1 MALSYEQIT
10 NKVESLRRA
19 AADRDQRNR
28 DVHDV
33 RSGDIDTVI
42 PGSMPDAWPKPI
54 VANLVDTSARD
65 MAEVMGV
72 MPSVNCTTSIM
83 TTNKAKQFNS
93 KKTKIANWYLIES
106 NLYAGQQIIAAD
118 HYLTYGM
125 AIYVVEPDFK
135 TKRPHI
141 RVENPMGVYPEF
153 DIFGR
158 LKSYTKVWRE
168 EAVHLV
174 AKYPQLLRV
183 LQANNTPGS
192 EVGWMER
199 EIEVIKYVDND
210 QIVMYLPTQARTI
223 VDRMENPMGKIYVS
237 IGKRPGFDNEV
248 RGAFDDAIWVQLAKS
263 RMALLGLEATE
274 KTVRAPLAVP
284 RDVQKMTFGDDA
296 IIRTDN
302 PDKIRRVG
310 IDVPQAAMQESQIL
324 EQELRVGTRTPEARS
339 GNMDASIITGKG
351 VQALL
356 GGFNTVIT
364 TGQAVIGEALRIAI
378 NLSFEMDEKLWG
390 HDKKTIRGTVQGSP
404 FEETYAPA
412 KDIDGD
418 YTVDVT
424 YGFAAGQDPARA
436 IVGLLQLR
444 GDQLISRDFFQR
456 QLPMNI
462 DVVQMQQQIDN
473 EQFTDALK
481 QGVMGY
487 MSAIPQMALQ
497 SQGQFDPVPEL
508 QKVAK
513 LIELREKG
521 KPVHDAVLEVFK
533 PKEQPAQAQAQDPL
547 AAALQGSQGM
557 GGPPGASPTSGAA
570 DANTAGV
577 TPQAGQQ
584 QGRDLMSLLS
594 GLNSKGQATMGAQT
608 RRQQPV

>member
-1 MALSYEQIT
+1 MALTLE
-10 NKVESLRRA
+10 NVFGKVESLRRA
-19 AADRDQRNR
+19 SADRDQRHR

-33 RSGDIDTVI
+33 RCGDVDTVI

-72 MPSVNCTTSIM
+72 MPSVNCTTAIS
-83 TTNKAKQFNS
+83 TTNKAKQFSS

-106 NLYAGQQIIAAD
+106 RLYAGKQIVASD

-125 AIYVVEPDFK
+125 AIYVIEPDFK
-135 TKRPHI
+135 DKRPHI

-153 DIFGR
+153 DLFGR

-168 EAVHLV
+168 EAIHLV
-174 AKYPQLLRV
+174 AKYPALLRI
-183 LQANNTPGS
+183 LQANNVRGPA
-192 EVGWMER
+192 VGWQQR
-199 EIEVIKYVDND
+199 EIEVVKYCDGE
-210 QIVMYLPTQARTI
+210 QIVMFLPQHGNQI
-223 VDRMENPMGKIYVS
+223 VDRMENPLGKVYVS
-237 IGKRPGFDNEV
+237 IGRRPGYDNEV
-248 RGAFDDAIWVQLAKS
+248 RGAFDDAIWIQLAKS
-263 RMALLGLEATE
+263 RMALLGLEAAE
-274 KTVRAPLAVP
+274 KNVRAPLAVP
-284 RDVQKMTFGDDA
+284 RDVQKMTFGNDA
-296 IIRTDN
+296 LIRTDN
-302 PDKIRRVG
+302 PDKVMRVG
-310 IDVPQAAMQESQIL
+310 LANNVAPLQESQVL
-324 EQELRVGTRTPEARS
+324 EQELRTGTRTPEARS
-339 GNMDASIITGKG
+339 GNMDASVITGRG
-351 VQALL
+351 VQALM

-364 TGQAVIGEALRIAI
+364 TGQSVIGEALRIAI
-378 NLSFEMDEKLWG
+378 NLAYEMDEKLWPNE
-390 HDKKTIRGTVQGSP
+390 KKTIRGTVQGSP
-404 FEETYAPA
+404 FEETYSPA

-487 MSAIPQMALQ
+487 MQAIPTMALQ
-497 SQGQFDPVPEL
+497 SQGMFDPVPEL
-508 QKVAK
+508 QKIAK

-521 KPVHDAVLEVFK
+521 KSVHDAVLDVFK
-533 PKEQPAQAQAQDPL
+533 PKEQPAGAAPQNPMEAAMAAQQAGPGGG
-547 AAALQGSQGM
+547 QGPPPQG
-557 GGPPGASPTSGAA
+557 GAGAPPGASEQ
-570 DANTAGV
+570 
-577 TPQAGQQ
+577 PQGM
-584 QGRDLMSLLS
+584 DLMSLLS
-594 GLNSKGQATMGAQT
+594 GLTGGGEATMSARTQ
-608 RRQQPV
+608 RQSPI

>member
-1 MALSYEQIT
+1 MAYSIEQIFSR
-10 NKVESLRRA
+10 VESLRRA
-19 AADRDQRNR
+19 AADRDQRHR

-42 PGSMPDAWPKPI
+42 PGSMPEAWPKPI

-65 MAEVMGV
+65 MAETMGV
-72 MPSVNCTTSIM
+72 MPSVNCSTSIM
-83 TTNKAKQFNS
+83 TTNKAKQFNA
-93 KKTKIANWYLIES
+93 KKTKVANWYLIES
-106 NLYAGQQIIAAD
+106 RLYAGKQVMVSD

-125 AIYVVEPDFK
+125 AIYVVEPDFQE
-135 TKRPHI
+135 KRPHI
-141 RVENPMGVYPEF
+141 RIENPMGVYPEW
-153 DIFGR
+153 DAFGR
-158 LKSYTKVWRE
+158 LRSYTKVWRE
-168 EAVHLV
+168 EAIHLV

-183 LQANNTPGS
+183 IQGNQGATDS
-192 EVGWMER
+192 WAER
-199 EIEVIKYVDND
+199 EIELVKYIDND
-210 QIVMYLPTQARTI
+210 RIVMYLPQHGNQI
-223 VDRMENPMGKIYVS
+223 VDMMDNPMGKIYIS
-237 IGKRPGFDNEV
+237 IGKKPGYDHEV

-302 PDKIRRVG
+302 PDKIKRVG
-310 IDVPQAAMQESQIL
+310 IDVPQAAMQEAQLL

-351 VQALL
+351 VQALM

-364 TGQAVIGEALRIAI
+364 TGQQVIGEALRIAI
-378 NLSFEMDEKLWG
+378 NLCFEMDEKLWPSE
-390 HDKKTIRGTVQGSP
+390 KKTIRGTVQGSP
-404 FEETYAPA
+404 FEETYTPS

-473 EQFTDALK
+473 EQFSDALK
-481 QGVMGY
+481 QGIMGY
-487 MSAIPQMALQ
+487 MTAIPQMALQ

-508 QKVAK
+508 QKVAR
-513 LIELREKG
+513 LMELREKG
-521 KPVHDAVLEVFK
+521 KSVADAVLEVFK
-533 PKEQPAQAQAQDPL
+533 PKEQPGQAQAQNPL
-547 AAALQGSQGM
+547 EAALSGAQSPGGP
-557 GGPPGASPTSGAA
+557 GGPPRAGGGQEV
-570 DANTAGV
+570 NMAGV
-577 TPQAGQQ
+577 TPGGAGEQ
-584 QGRDLMSLLS
+584 QGRDLMSLLA
-594 GLNSKGQATMGAQT
+594 GLNNKGQATMGVQS
-608 RRQQPV
+608 RRQQPL

>member
-1 MALSYEQIT
+1 MALTLENIASR
-10 NKVESLRRA
+10 VESLRRA
-19 AADRDQRNR
+19 ARDRDQRHR

-42 PGSMPDAWPKPI
+42 PGSMPEAWPKPI

-72 MPSVNCTTSIM
+72 MPSVNCTTAISS
-83 TTNKAKQFNS
+83 TYKSKQFNS
-93 KKTKIANWYLIES
+93 RKTKIANWYLIES
-106 NLYAGQQIIAAD
+106 RLYAGKQIVASD

-125 AIYVVEPDFK
+125 AIYCVEPDFE

-141 RVENPMGVYPEF
+141 RIENPMGVYPEW
-153 DIFGR
+153 DAFGR
-158 LKSYTKVWRE
+158 LRSYTKVWRE

-174 AKYPQLLRV
+174 AKFPQLMRV
-183 LQANNTPGS
+183 LQANQSGRDDTS
-192 EVGWMER
+192 WAER
-199 EIEVIKYVDND
+199 EIEMIKYVDNE
-210 QIVMYLPTQARTI
+210 QILIYLPQHGNQL
-223 VDRMENPMGKIYVS
+223 VDRMENPLKKIYVS
-237 IGKRPGFDNEV
+237 IGKRPGYDNEI

-263 RMALLGLEATE
+263 RMALLGLEAVE
-274 KTVRAPLAVP
+274 KNVRAPLAVP

-302 PDKIRRVG
+302 PQHIVRVG
-310 IDVPQAAMQESQIL
+310 LANNVAPMQEAQLL
-324 EQELRVGTRTPEARS
+324 EQELRTGTRTPEARS
-339 GNMDASIITGKG
+339 GNMDASVITGRG
-351 VQALL
+351 VQALM

-364 TGQAVIGEALRIAI
+364 TGQQVIGEALRIAI
-378 NLSFEMDEKLWG
+378 NLAFEMDEKLWPKE
-390 HDKKTIRGTVQGSP
+390 KKTIRGTVQGSP
-404 FEETYAPA
+404 FEETYIPS

-487 MSAIPQMALQ
+487 MQAIPTMALQ
-497 SQGQFDPVPEL
+497 SQGMFDPVPEL

-521 KPVHDAVLEVFK
+521 KAVHDAVLEIFK
-533 PKEQPAQAQAQDPL
+533 PKEQPAQAQAQNPL
-547 AAALQGSQGM
+547 EAALSGGQGPTGP
-557 GGPPGASPTSGAA
+557 GGPGGPGGAEG
-570 DANTAGV
+570 ANMAGV
-577 TPQAGQQ
+577 TPQEGQT

-594 GLNSKGQATMGAQT
+594 GLNSKGQATMSAQA
-608 RRQQPV
+608 RRQSPI

>member
-1 MALSYEQIT
+1 MAYTLENIASR
-10 NKVESLRRA
+10 VESLKRA
-19 AADRDQRNR
+19 ARERDQRHRN
-28 DVHDV
+28 VHDV

-54 VANLVDTSARD
+54 VANLIDTSARD

-72 MPSVNCTTSIM
+72 MPSVNCTTSISSSS
-83 TTNKAKQFNS
+83 KSKQFNA
-93 KKTKIANWYLIES
+93 KKTKVANWYLIQS
-106 NLYAGQQIIAAD
+106 RLYAGKQITVSD

-125 AIYVVEPDFK
+125 AIYVIEPDFK
-135 TKRPHI
+135 DKRPHI
-141 RVENPMGVYPEF
+141 RIENPMGVYPEW
-153 DIFGR
+153 DAFGR
-158 LKSYTKVWRE
+158 LRSYTKVWRE
-168 EAVHLV
+168 EAIHLV
-174 AKYPQLLRV
+174 AKFPQLLRV
-183 LQANNTPGS
+183 LQANNTAADTS
-192 EVGWMER
+192 GWAER
-199 EIEVIKYVDND
+199 EIEVIKYVDD
-210 QIVMYLPTQARTI
+210 EQIVMYLPQHGNQL
-223 VDRMENPMGKIYVS
+223 VDRMDNPLKKIYVS
-237 IGKRPGFDNEV
+237 IGKRPGYDNEV

-296 IIRTDN
+296 IIRTDS
-302 PDKIRRVG
+302 PDKIRRIG
-310 IDVPQAAMQESQIL
+310 IDVPQAAMQESQVL

-339 GNMDASIITGKG
+339 GNMDASVITGRG
-351 VQALL
+351 VQALM

-364 TGQAVIGEALRIAI
+364 TGQQVIGEALRIAI
-378 NLSFEMDEKLWG
+378 NLAFEMDEKLWG
-390 HDKKTIRGTVQGSP
+390 SEKRTIRGTVQGSP
-404 FEETYAPA
+404 FEESYIPS

-487 MSAIPQMALQ
+487 MQAIPTMALQ
-497 SQGQFDPVPEL
+497 SQGMFDPVPEL

-521 KPVHDAVLEVFK
+521 KAVHDAVLEIFK
-533 PKEQPAQAQAQDPL
+533 PKEQPAAAQAQSPL
-547 AAALQGSQGM
+547 EAALSGGQSPAGP
-557 GGPPGASPTSGAA
+557 GGPGGPGGAA
-570 DANTAGV
+570 QANMAGV
-577 TPQAGQQ
+577 TPQAGEQ

>member
-1 MALSYEQIT
+1 
-10 NKVESLRRA
+10 
-19 AADRDQRNR
+19 
-28 DVHDV
+28 
-33 RSGDIDTVI
+33 
-42 PGSMPDAWPKPI
+42 MPDAWPKPI

-65 MAEVMGV
+65 MAETMGV
-72 MPSVNCTTSIM
+72 MPSVNCATSAM
-83 TTNKAKQFNS
+83 STQKARNFAT
-93 KKTKIANWYLIES
+93 KKTKIASWYLIES
-106 NLYAGQQIIAAD
+106 GLYSGQQIVASD

-125 AIYVVEPDFK
+125 AVYCVEPDFK
-135 TKRPHI
+135 NKRPHI
-141 RVENPMGVYPEF
+141 RVENPMGVYPEI
-153 DIFGR
+153 DAFGR
-158 LKSYTKVWRE
+158 LRSYTKVWRE
-168 EAVHLV
+168 EAIHLV

-183 LQANNTPGS
+183 IQGNQTDNGS
-192 EVGWMER
+192 WAER
-199 EIEVIKYVDND
+199 EIELVKYTDAD
-210 QIVMYLPTQARTI
+210 QIVMYLPQHGNQI
-223 VDRMENPMGKIYVS
+223 VDRMENPLGKIYIS
-237 IGKRPGFDNEV
+237 IGKRPGYDHEI

-302 PDKIRRVG
+302 PDKIKRVG
-310 IDVPQAAMQESQIL
+310 IDFPQATMQESQIL

-339 GNMDASIITGKG
+339 GNMDASIITGRG
-351 VQALL
+351 VQALM

-364 TGQAVIGEALRIAI
+364 TGQQVLGEALRIAI
-378 NLSFEMDEKLWG
+378 NLAFEMDEKLWPSE
-390 HDKKTIRGTVQGSP
+390 KKTIRGTVQGSP
-404 FEETYAPA
+404 FEEAYVPN

-462 DVVQMQQQIDN
+462 DVVAMQTQIDN

-487 MSAIPQMALQ
+487 MTAIPQMALQ

-508 QKVAK
+508 QKVAELMK
-513 LIELREKG
+513 LREKG
-521 KPVHDAVLEVFK
+521 KSVADAVLEVFK
-533 PKEQPAQAQAQDPL
+533 PKEQPASAQAQNPL
-547 AAALQGSQGM
+547 AAALGGVQGAGGP
-557 GGPPGASPTSGAA
+557 GGPPGAGGAGEV
-570 DANTAGV
+570 NTAGV
-577 TPQAGQQ
+577 TPQAGEQ

-594 GLNSKGQATMGAQT
+594 GLNSKGQATMAAQS
-608 RRQQPV
+608 RRQQPL

>member
-1 MALSYEQIT
+1 MALTLENIFG
-10 NKVESLRRA
+10 KVESLRRA
-19 AADRDQRNR
+19 SADRDHRHR

-42 PGSMPDAWPKPI
+42 PGSMPESWPKPI

-65 MAEVMGV
+65 MSEVMGV
-72 MPSVNCTTSIM
+72 MPSVNCTTGIQ
-83 TTNKAKQFNS
+83 TTNKAKQFSS

-106 NLYAGQQIIAAD
+106 RLYAGKQITVSD

-125 AIYVVEPDFK
+125 AIYVIEPDFK
-135 TKRPHI
+135 EKRPHI
-141 RVENPMGVYPEF
+141 RIENPMGVYPEF
-153 DIFGR
+153 DIFGKLR
-158 LKSYTKVWRE
+158 SYTKVWRE
-168 EAVHLV
+168 EAIHLV
-174 AKYPQLLRV
+174 AKYPHLMRV
-183 LQANNTPGS
+183 LQSNNTQGP
-192 EVGWMER
+192 VAGWQNR
-199 EIEVIKYVDND
+199 EIEVVKYMDD
-210 QIVMYLPTQARTI
+210 EEIVMYLPQSGNQV
-223 VDRMENPMGKIYVS
+223 VDRMENPLKGIYVS
-237 IGKRPGFDNEV
+237 IGKRPGYDNEV
-248 RGAFDDAIWVQLAKS
+248 RGAFDDAIWIQLAKS
-263 RMALLGLEATE
+263 RMALLGLEAAE
-274 KTVRAPLAVP
+274 KNTRAPLAVP

-296 IIRTDN
+296 IIRTDH
-302 PDKIRRVG
+302 PEKVMRVG
-310 IDVPQAAMQESQIL
+310 LGNNVAPLQESQVL
-324 EQELRVGTRTPEARS
+324 EQELRTGTRTPEARS
-339 GNMDASIITGKG
+339 GNMDASIITGRG
-351 VQALL
+351 VQALM

-364 TGQAVIGEALRIAI
+364 TGQSVIGEALRIAI
-378 NLSFEMDEKLWG
+378 NMAFEMDEKLWG
-390 HDKKTIRGTVQGSP
+390 QEKKTIRGTVQGSP
-404 FEETYAPA
+404 FEETYQPS

-487 MSAIPQMALQ
+487 MQAIPTMALQ

-521 KPVHDAVLEVFK
+521 RAVHDAVLSVFT
-533 PKEQPAQAQAQDPL
+533 PKEQPQAAPQDPL
-547 AAALQGSQGM
+547 AAAMAGAQAPGGPQGQGA
-557 GGPPGASPTSGAA
+557 PPGAPGGSEQ
-570 DANTAGV
+570 
-577 TPQAGQQ
+577 PQGM
-584 QGRDLMSLLS
+584 DLMSLLS
-594 GLNSKGQATMGAQT
+594 GLTGKGEATMSARTQ
-608 RRQQPV
+608 RQSPI

>member
-1 MALSYEQIT
+1 MAMLTLDSIYG
-10 NKVESLRRA
+10 KVEALRRA
-19 AADRDQRNR
+19 AADRDQRHR

-33 RSGDIDTVI
+33 RAGNIDTVI

-65 MAEVMGV
+65 MSEVMGA

-83 TTNKAKQFNS
+83 STAKSKVFNS

-106 NLYAGQQIIAAD
+106 KMYAGMQIMAAD
-118 HYLTYGM
+118 YYLTYGM
-125 AIYVVEPDFK
+125 ALYVIEPDFEQ
-135 TKRPHI
+135 KRPHI
-141 RVENPMGVYPEF
+141 RVENPMGVYPEM
-153 DIFGR
+153 DLFGR
-158 LKSYTKVWRE
+158 LRSYSKVWRE
-168 EAVHLV
+168 EAIHLV
-174 AKYPQLLRV
+174 TKFPHLMRV
-183 LQANNTPGS
+183 LQGNQGADT
-192 EVGWMER
+192 GWAER
-199 EIEVIKYVDND
+199 EIEVVKYVDAER
-210 QIVMYLPTQARTI
+210 IVMYLPQHGNQL
-223 VDRMENPMGKIYVS
+223 VDQMENPLGKIFVS
-237 IGKRPGFDNEV
+237 PALRPGFDEEV

-302 PDKIRRVG
+302 PDKIKRVG
-310 IDVPQAAMQESQIL
+310 IDFPQATMQESQIL

-339 GNMDASIITGKG
+339 GNMDASIITGRG
-351 VQALL
+351 VQALM

-364 TGQAVIGEALRIAI
+364 TGQTVLGEALRIAL
-378 NLSFEMDEKLWG
+378 NLAFEMDQALWPNEKR
-390 HDKKTIRGTVQGSP
+390 TIRGTVQGSP
-404 FEETYAPA
+404 FEESYTPS

-513 LIELREKG
+513 LIALREKG
-521 KPVHDAVLEVFK
+521 KSVADAVLEVFK
-533 PKEQPAQAQAQDPL
+533 PKEQPAAAPQNAL
-547 AAALQGSQGM
+547 AAALGGGQPG
-557 GGPPGASPTSGAA
+557 GGPGGQGPDSGAA
-570 DANTAGV
+570 GVNTAGV
-577 TPQAGQQ
+577 TPQPGET
-584 QGRDLMSLLS
+584 QGRDLMSLLA
-594 GLNSKGQATMGAQT
+594 GLNSKGQATMSAQS
-608 RRQQPV
+608 RRQQPL

>member
-1 MALSYEQIT
+1 MALTLENIFG
-10 NKVESLRRA
+10 KVESLRRA
-19 AADRDQRNR
+19 SADKDQRHRN
-28 DVHDV
+28 VHDV

-54 VANLVDTSARD
+54 VANLIDTAARD

-72 MPSVNCTTSIM
+72 MPSVNCTTAIT
-83 TTNKAKQFNS
+83 TTNKAKQFSS
-93 KKTKIANWYLIES
+93 KKTKVANWYLIES
-106 NLYAGQQIIAAD
+106 GLYAGKQIVASD
-118 HYLTYGM
+118 HYLTYGQ
-125 AIYVVEPDFK
+125 AIYVIEPDFK
-135 TKRPHI
+135 EKRPHI
-141 RVENPMGVYPEF
+141 RVENPMGVYPEW

-158 LKSYTKVWRE
+158 LKSYSKVWRE

-183 LQANNTPGS
+183 LQGNNTGRGPA
-192 EVGWMER
+192 VAWQER
-199 EIEVIKYVDND
+199 EIEVAKYCDD
-210 QIVMYLPTQARTI
+210 EQIVMYLPQHGNQV
-223 VDRMENPMGKIYVS
+223 VDRMENPLNKIYVS
-237 IGKRPGFDNEV
+237 IGKRPGYDNQT
-248 RGAFDDAIWVQLAKS
+248 RGAFDDAIWIQLAKA

-274 KTVRAPLAVP
+274 KNVRAPLAVP
-284 RDVQKMTFGDDA
+284 RDVQKLTFGDDA
-296 IIRTDN
+296 LIRTDS
-302 PDKIRRVG
+302 PEKIARVG
-310 IDVPQAAMQESQIL
+310 LANNVAPLQESQVL

-339 GNMDASIITGKG
+339 GNMDASIITGRG
-351 VQALL
+351 VQALM

-364 TGQAVIGEALRIAI
+364 TGQSVIGEALRIAI
-378 NLSFEMDEKLWG
+378 NLAFEMDEKLWG
-390 HDKKTIRGTVQGSP
+390 EEKKTIRGTVQGSP
-404 FEETYAPA
+404 FEETYTPA

-487 MSAIPQMALQ
+487 MQAIPQMALQ
-497 SQGQFDPVPEL
+497 AQGQFDPVPEL
-508 QKVAK
+508 QKVAR

-521 KPVHDAVLEVFK
+521 KAVHDAVLTVFT
-533 PKEQPAQAQAQDPL
+533 PKEQPAGAAPQNPMEAALAGAQAPGGPQAQGAPQG
-547 AAALQGSQGM
+547 AAGGPQGAPQQAQGM
-557 GGPPGASPTSGAA
+557 
-570 DANTAGV
+570 
-577 TPQAGQQ
+577 
-584 QGRDLMSLLS
+584 DLMSLLS
-594 GLNSKGQATMGAQT
+594 GLSSGGEATMSARTQ
-608 RRQQPV
+608 RQSPI